1 MKRKERLSVLAAL
14 IVMLLVT
21 TAKTVGAQSIAAAP
35 SFQID
40 PDNFVE
46 TIDNPYFPLI
56 PGTTFV
62 YRGETEGAPT
72 RDVMK
77 VTHDT
82 KVILG
87 VTTTVVHHL
96 SYEDGV
102 LVEDTFDWYAQDQ
115 EGNVWYFGEDT
126 KELDEEGNVISTEG
140 SWEAG
145 VDGAEAGIIME
156 ANPQKGDKYQ
166 QEFLEGVAEDMA
178 QVIGFEDS
186 LCVRYGCFEDVLV
199 TKEWSPLEPGVVEN
213 KYYAKGVGFIFG
225 EMVKGGEEQSELVR
239 VTRPQA
245 DDDDDDNEDD

>member
-1 MKRKERLSVLAAL
+1 MKWKKRFFASVILVLTMLLTLTSTVLAKPD
-14 IVMLLVT
+14 T
-21 TAKTVGAQSIAAAP
+21 DTENP
-35 SFQID
+35 PFD
-40 PDNFVE
+40 PNNFVS

-56 PGTTFV
+56 PGTTFT
-62 YRGETEGAPT
+62 YRGETEGTPT

-87 VTTTVVHHL
+87 VTTTVVHDQA
-96 SYEDGV
+96 YEEGV

-126 KELDEEGNVISTEG
+126 KELDENGNVISTEG

-145 VDGAEAGIIME
+145 VDGAEPGIIME
-156 ANPQKGDKYQ
+156 ANPKKGDKYR

-178 QVIGFEDS
+178 QVIGFKDS

-199 TKEWSPLEPGVVEN
+199 TKEWTPLEPGVVEK

-225 EMVKGGEEQSELVR
+225 EMVKGGDEQTELVR
-239 VTRPQA
+239 VTGPQG
-245 DDDDDDNEDD
+245 DDDDDD